1 MPNSVRVEQLPVD
14 FSTVTDSVLLDVRE
28 DDEWAAGHVR
38 GALHIPLGDVPAR
51 LDEIDPDAEL
61 FVICHGGGRSERVV
75 RYLEQV
81 GYEGA
86 NVEGG
91 MIAWIGAAR
100 ETVTDADPGTA

>member
-14 FSTVTDSVLLDVRE
+14 FSAVTDRVLLDVRE
-28 DDEWAAGHVR
+28 DDEWASGHVR

-51 LDEIDPDAEL
+51 LGEIDPDAEL

-75 RYLEQV
+75 QYLEQA
-81 GYEGA
+81 GYDGA

-91 MIAWIGAAR
+91 MIAWLGASR
-100 ETVTDADPGTA
+100 EIVTDDDPGDA